1 MRSMPVKRLV
11 NLLVTFKQER
21 NRHDAHRQDAH
32 RLSLTCNDRCGT
44 RTRTTAHTGCDK
56 HHFSTIVEHVVNLL
70 HALLGRLAGPCR
82 TVAGTK
88 ALLAYLQAHRHW
100 RVGQCLRVGVTHH
113 KVHIVN
119 TLTVH
124 VVNGITAATAHTDN
138 LYNRRRGSRHAHIY
152 QQIVVIIFCHDFQ
165 SLLWVVLK
173 TDFLAPLM
181 LYTVHTRRCITH
193 RRPPSPGCQRS
204 CSCASRSSST
214 CCGVSS

>member
-1 MRSMPVKRLV
+1 MAPVSDAINAPFFERL
-11 NLLVTFKQER
+11 LR
-21 NRHDAHRQDAH
+21 
-32 RLSLTCNDRCGT
+32 
-44 RTRTTAHTGCDK
+44 
-56 HHFSTIVEHVVNLL
+56 
-70 HALLGRLAGPCR
+70 AGPCR

-100 RVGQCLRVGVTHH
+100 RVGQRLRVGVTHH

-124 VVNGITAATAHTDN
+124 VVNGVTAATAHTDN

-165 SLLWVVLK
+165 SLLWVVSK
-173 TDFLAPLM
+173 NRNFRATLM

-193 RRPPSPGCQRS
+193 HPRCLPSPGCQRS

-214 CCGVSS
+214 CCGGSSWPPRVPRAHVRAYLFRP